1 MNHFQ
6 SINPFNGQIVHTQ
19 PLLSA
24 ETADNLLNK
33 QAQAQAA
40 FQHWPLPE
48 RLSALQ
54 HLAELLEQDVQSLAT
69 LIRLEMGKRHSEA
82 EAEVRKCAALCRY
95 YAAEAPR
102 ILTAQD
108 RSQSGLRRFYRY
120 ESLGIIL
127 AIMPWNFPFWQVFRV
142 VAPAL
147 ALGNAVAVK
156 PAATVPQA
164 SAALENCLQRAGFP
178 ENLVKM
184 FWLSHADTEKLIA
197 HDLIQ
202 GVTLT
207 GSEAAGRRVAALA
220 GQALKPCVLE
230 LGGSDA
236 FIVLADA
243 EVKTAAAAA
252 VHSRT
257 INAGQSCIAAKRFI
271 IEDAVY
277 EAFMENLLQEIETL
291 RFGDPS
297 QTDTTLAP
305 VAEPRFVTALSTQ
318 VQKSLTQGAILRRAG
333 GAIADS
339 FAGFAP
345 VVLENMQP
353 GMTAFDEETFGAIF
367 AVSRVENAKAAIAL
381 ANNHRY
387 GLAGSLWTQ
396 DLIKAEALATELH
409 SGSVFVNSISYSDPA
424 LPFGG
429 RGASGFGREL
439 AEAGLISFAHCK
451 SYVFKEGCGT

>member
-1 MNHFQ
+1 MNKFQ
-6 SINPFNGQIVHTQ
+6 SINPFNGQIVHSQ
-19 PLLSA
+19 ALLTDA
-24 ETADNLLNK
+24 ETQALLYQ
-33 QAQAQAA
+33 QAQVQAD
-40 FQHWPLPE
+40 FQHWPLSQ
-48 RLSALQ
+48 RLAALR
-54 HLAELLEQDVQSLAT
+54 HLAELLEQNAQNLASI
-69 LIRLEMGKRHSEA
+69 IRLEMGKRQHEA

-95 YAAEAPR
+95 YAEVAP
-102 ILTAQD
+102 LVLAAQD

-142 VAPAL
+142 IAPAL

-164 SAALENCLQRAGFP
+164 SAALEKCLEASGFP
-178 ENLVKM
+178 ENLIKM
-184 FWLSHADTEKLIA
+184 FWLNHAQTEALIG

-202 GVTLT
+202 AVTLT
-207 GSEAAGRRVAALA
+207 GSETAGRRVAALA

-271 IEDAVY
+271 IEAPIY
-277 EAFMENLLQEIETL
+277 QEFMESLLAEIEKL
-291 RFGDPS
+291 QFGDPS
-297 QTDTTLAP
+297 DSATTLAP
-305 VAEPRFVTALSTQ
+305 LAESRFVTALSAQ
-318 VQKSLTQGAILRRAG
+318 VLKSQQQGAILSRVG

-353 GMTAFDEETFGAIF
+353 GMAAFDEETFGPIF
-367 AVSRVENAKAAIAL
+367 AVSRVKNAKEAIAL
-381 ANNHRY
+381 ANRHRY

-396 DLIKAEALATELH
+396 DLIKAEDLAASIH
-409 SGSVFVNSISYSDPA
+409 SGSIFINSISYSDPA

-439 AEAGLISFAHCK
+439 AEAGLTSFAHCK
-451 SYVFKEGCGT
+451 SYVFKEE

>member
-1 MNHFQ
+1 MNKFQ
-6 SINPFNGQIVHTQ
+6 SINPFNGQIVYSQ
-19 PLLSA
+19 PLFTDA
-24 ETADNLLNK
+24 EAQALLGK
-33 QAQAQAA
+33 QAQAQAD
-40 FQHWPLPE
+40 FQHWPLLQ
-48 RLSALQ
+48 RLDTLR
-54 HLAELLEQDVQSLAT
+54 HLAELLEQKAQNLASI
-69 LIRLEMGKRHSEA
+69 IRLEMGKRQSEA

-95 YAAEAPR
+95 YAEVAPT
-102 ILTAQD
+102 ILAAQE
-108 RSQSGLRRFYRY
+108 RSQPGLRRFYRY

-127 AIMPWNFPFWQVFRV
+127 TIMPWNFPFWQVFRV
-142 VAPAL
+142 IAPAL

-164 SAALENCLQRAGFP
+164 SATLEKCLQESGFP
-178 ENLVKM
+178 ENIIKM
-184 FWLSHADTEKLIA
+184 FWLNHAQTEAFIG
-197 HDLIQ
+197 HDWLQ
-202 GVTLT
+202 AVTFT
-207 GSEAAGRRVAALA
+207 GSEAAGRRIAALA

-271 IEDAVY
+271 IE
-277 EAFMENLLQEIETL
+277 EAIYQEFMENLLEEIEKL
-291 RFGDPS
+291 QFGDPS
-297 QTDTTLAP
+297 QDSTTLAP
-305 VAEPRFVTALSTQ
+305 LAESRFVTALSAQ
-318 VQKSLTQGAILRRAG
+318 VQKSQQQGATLTCAG

-345 VVLENMQP
+345 VVMENMQP
-353 GMTAFDEETFGAIF
+353 GMAAFDEETFGPIF
-367 AVSRVENAKAAIAL
+367 AVSRVKNAREAIAL
-381 ANNHRY
+381 ANEHRY

-396 DLIKAEALATELH
+396 DFIKAEALASEIR
-409 SGSVFVNSISYSDPA
+409 SGSIFVNSISYSDPA

-439 AEAGLISFAHCK
+439 AEAGLTSFAHCK
-451 SYVFKEGCGT
+451 SYVFKGIE